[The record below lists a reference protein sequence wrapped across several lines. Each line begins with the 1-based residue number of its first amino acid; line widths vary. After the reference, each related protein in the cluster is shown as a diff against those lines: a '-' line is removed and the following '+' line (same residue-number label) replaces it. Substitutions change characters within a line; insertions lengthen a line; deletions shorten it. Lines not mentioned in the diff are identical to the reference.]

1 MADTNAIYGLAEW
14 GFAEWATGTATVSA
28 TGGVILVGFSG
39 GMNDD
44 LLMSGG
50 MNG

>member
-1 MADTNAIYGLAEW
+1 MADKNAIYGWAEYGLAEW
-14 GFAEWATGTATVSA
+14 AVGTTTASSA
-28 TGGVILVGFSG
+28 QLILVGFSG